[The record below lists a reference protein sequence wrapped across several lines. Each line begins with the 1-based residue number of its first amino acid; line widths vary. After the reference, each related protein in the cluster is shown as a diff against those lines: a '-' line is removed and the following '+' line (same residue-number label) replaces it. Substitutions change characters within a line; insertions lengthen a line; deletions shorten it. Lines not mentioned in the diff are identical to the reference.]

1 MSDPLRRSSRLRTSA
16 TSRTSTT
23 SNSEEGWYL
32 LRLSKS
38 QNEQVY
44 GIYSQ
49 SQLKMKA
56 KADGSEMVRVNNLS
70 GYHHFTVV
78 LIGKS
83 N

>member
-1 MSDPLRRSSRLRTSA
+1 MSDSLRRSSRLRSTSK
-16 TSRTSTT
+16 TSTT

-38 QNEQVY
+38 RNEQVY

-70 GYHHFTVV
+70 GYHHFKVV